1 MEELRNRLV
10 TRSPG
15 EKRKKTR
22 EQVQAH
28 WDFLPLHKLIT
39 TQELADSLVRDGG
52 FSAEQLRVF
61 SVEPVVLQTL
71 EQLDGRQQELQH
83 LLSQLHQQL
92 EDCKRFQQRLVKV
105 WLRTNLRPFKPF
117 EPSESYISPESTG
130 PADRRPAAEHLHY
143 DGPGFGA
150 ANIHADVSLQ
160 AGQTT
165 FHGEILQ
172 AV

>member
-1 MEELRNRLV
+1 MEELQRSLV

-22 EQVQAH
+22 EQVQAY
-28 WDFLPLHKLIT
+28 WDFLPLQKLIT
-39 TQELADSLVRDGG
+39 TQELADSLVHDGG
-52 FSAEQLRVF
+52 FSAEQLSLF
-61 SVEPVVLQTL
+61 SVKPVVLQTL
-71 EQLDGRQQELQH
+71 EQLDGRQQELQR

-92 EDCKRFQQRLVKV
+92 EDCKRFHKRLVKV
-105 WLRTNLRPFKPF
+105 WLRTNLRPFEPF
-117 EPSESYISPESTG
+117 EPSESCISPESTG
-130 PADRRPAAEHLHY
+130 SADRRPAAEHLHY

-150 ANIHADVSLQ
+150 ANLNADISLE

-165 FHGEILQ
+165 FHGKILQ